1 MFPKNVEENALAI
14 LLFNDESAL
23 YLSTILKPN
32 YFTTD
37 IYKLIADS
45 ALEYV
50 EQYKKAPGI
59 HIADLLVEEIEKYP
73 DLSTTLNNLKKLSSK
88 IHLDF
93 ILNEIKTLI
102 KKSSLRTTL
111 TKAVQALQTNDLTEV
126 ENILEEG
133 RKINVDLFDPGINF
147 SDYDNVINSLY
158 SEIAPIIKTGIP
170 VLDKYKIGP
179 QAGTLFLLLAAS
191 GKGKS
196 WGMVHFAREALYQ
209 GKSVLHITL
218 ENSRE
223 LTLRRYMQSILGM
236 SKDEVSHIKSP
247 ILTKGEDLILTD
259 LSVEEQDVQ
268 GLKSI
273 EKERLKEKLIR
284 HFNRYAKNLWVQKFP
299 MGYLTFNDLRAY
311 LIGMER
317 SQRFIPDVVVIDYA
331 ECMYVDSDNLRID
344 TGALFKKLHG
354 LAEEMGFALITASQ
368 GNRQS
373 FKAKSVRADNA
384 AEDISKIMV
393 SDVVITYSQTDFED
407 QNNLARLR
415 IEKARDGISG
425 LDFVIAQNYEI
436 GAFCLDSALLGNNY
450 WDLAQSTVED

>member
-147 SDYDNVINSLY
+147 SDYD
-158 SEIAPIIKTGIP
+158 
-170 VLDKYKIGP
+170 
-179 QAGTLFLLLAAS
+179 
-191 GKGKS
+191 
-196 WGMVHFAREALYQ
+196 
-209 GKSVLHITL
+209 SV
-218 ENSRE
+218 
-223 LTLRRYMQSILGM
+223 
-236 SKDEVSHIKSP
+236 
-247 ILTKGEDLILTD
+247 
-259 LSVEEQDVQ
+259 
-268 GLKSI
+268 
-273 EKERLKEKLIR
+273 
-284 HFNRYAKNLWVQKFP
+284 
-299 MGYLTFNDLRAY
+299 
-311 LIGMER
+311 
-317 SQRFIPDVVVIDYA
+317 
-331 ECMYVDSDNLRID
+331 
-344 TGALFKKLHG
+344 
-354 LAEEMGFALITASQ
+354 
-368 GNRQS
+368 
-373 FKAKSVRADNA
+373 
-384 AEDISKIMV
+384 
-393 SDVVITYSQTDFED
+393 
-407 QNNLARLR
+407 
-415 IEKARDGISG
+415 
-425 LDFVIAQNYEI
+425 
-436 GAFCLDSALLGNNY
+436 
-450 WDLAQSTVED
+450 